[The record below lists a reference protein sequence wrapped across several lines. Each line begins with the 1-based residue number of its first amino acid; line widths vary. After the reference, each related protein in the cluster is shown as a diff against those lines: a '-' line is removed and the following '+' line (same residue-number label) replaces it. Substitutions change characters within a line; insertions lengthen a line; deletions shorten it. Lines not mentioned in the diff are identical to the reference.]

1 MGLTTSLY
9 TGLTGLNVSSQMLTV
24 AGNNIANVNTTAF
37 KRSRA
42 NFETQIS
49 QTLSNGSAPSG
60 ELGGTNPSQIGLGV
74 LLASVQRDFGGGSLQ
89 PTGVNT
95 DMAIEGNGFFIVKA
109 DGSTRYTRAGNFS
122 LDRDFNMVSA
132 GGGLVQGFGV
142 DSDFNLIDG
151 VLTDV
156 NIPVGVLTLAEA
168 TNEVKFAGNL
178 NAGGDVATQGTIIT
192 TETLYS
198 DNTATTA
205 ADENTSL
212 TSLYDADGNAPFADG
227 DIVTITGATR
237 GGATLPDKTFQV
249 GAANT
254 TESDD
259 YGDTMQDLMDFLDAI
274 LGVDDSISGGV
285 TMAAG
290 VLTIEGNTGTANA
303 LELEDGN
310 FIINQATT
318 PTLPISFTADQ
329 AADGESVRTTFVVYD
344 SLGNDVVVD
353 LSVVLEEKSSTGTT
367 WRFYAQSEDDS
378 DLDRAVSTGVLTF
391 DTDGKLLS
399 VTDGSITIDR
409 AGTGAFSPQ
418 SVSLGFSDQFG
429 SVSALADVRS
439 QVSAISQD
447 GSPIGTLEDFSVGE
461 DGTITG
467 VFSNSLLRTLGRI
480 PVAMFANNN
489 GLEEMG
495 SNLFRA
501 TVNSGIATVV
511 SPGSGGSGRVV
522 GRALE
527 LSNVELA
534 DEFVNLISASTGF
547 SAASRVVTTSDRLI
561 QELLNTVR

>member
-198 DNTATTA
+198 DNTATTE

-212 TSLYDADGNAPFADG
+212 TSLYDADGDALFADG